1 MNKHGVDPGPPLRHQ
16 PLTDSQSPLT
26 FFFSDSA
33 QIVYQASHLNFRVGP
48 RPTRSKC
55 QKLPLSQIIMSV
67 MNNTAATM
75 RRSVHD
81 IAIANLR
88 NFYRV
93 KISRASL
100 AIVCLI
106 LAGMIGYVDYV
117 TGYEHSMLLFYFLPI
132 SLAAW
137 FGNFAFGI
145 VMVVVCV
152 TTWVFADVASGIPAL
167 GFWNIGISFASY
179 MLFAGV
185 VSKLGTLVRELDRRV
200 DERTAAYER
209 EMVERRRLDE
219 EIAQVADRERRRLG
233 HDLHDKLGQHLTG
246 TALAAQVLK
255 EKLAARCCPETNDAE
270 KLVQCLEEGID
281 FTRNLAR
288 GFFSP
293 ELRAEGLVVA
303 LQNLAETI
311 SEQSDINCVLHGD
324 ELIPIHD
331 ATVAN
336 QLYRIAQEAV
346 TNSLKHAA
354 ASHIHIRLAMDGSE
368 LCLSVVD
375 DGVGFPDNP
384 RSEGLGLHLMRH
396 AAALSGGSFDIRRNG
411 GKGTIATC
419 RVTPL

>member
-1 MNKHGVDPGPPLRHQ
+1 
-16 PLTDSQSPLT
+16 
-26 FFFSDSA
+26 
-33 QIVYQASHLNFRVGP
+33 
-48 RPTRSKC
+48 
-55 QKLPLSQIIMSV
+55 
-67 MNNTAATM
+67 MNNSAATM
-75 RRSVHD
+75 RRSVLD
-81 IAIANLR
+81 IVIANLR
-88 NFYRV
+88 NFYRL
-93 KISRASL
+93 KISRTSL

-106 LAGMIGYVDYV
+106 LAAIIGYIDYV

-137 FGNFAFGI
+137 SGNLAFGI
-145 VMVVVCV
+145 MIVVVCV
-152 TTWVFADVASGIPAL
+152 TTWVLADLASGIPAL
-167 GFWNIGISFASY
+167 GFWNIGMASASY
-179 MLFAGV
+179 VIFAGV
-185 VSKLGTLVRELDRRV
+185 VSKLGILVRELDRRV

-209 EMVERRRLDE
+209 EMVERRRLDQ
-219 EIAQVADRERRRLG
+219 EIAQVANRERRRLG

-303 LQNLAETI
+303 LRDLAETI
-311 SEQSDINCVLHGD
+311 NEQSDIHCVLHGD

-346 TNSLKHAA
+346 TNSVKHAA

-368 LCLSVVD
+368 LCLSIAD

>member
-1 MNKHGVDPGPPLRHQ
+1 
-16 PLTDSQSPLT
+16 
-26 FFFSDSA
+26 
-33 QIVYQASHLNFRVGP
+33 
-48 RPTRSKC
+48 
-55 QKLPLSQIIMSV
+55 
-67 MNNTAATM
+67 M
-75 RRSVHD
+75 RRSVFD
-81 IAIANLR
+81 RAIANLR
-88 NFYRV
+88 NFHRL
-93 KISRASL
+93 KISRAWL
-100 AIVCLI
+100 ATACLV
-106 LAGMIGYVDYV
+106 LAGMIGYLDYL

-137 FGNFAFGI
+137 CANFAFGLII
-145 VMVVVCV
+145 VIVCV
-152 TTWVFADVASGIPAL
+152 TTWVLADLASGIPAL
-167 GFWNIGISFASY
+167 GFWNIGMAFASY
-179 MLFAGV
+179 VLFAGV
-185 VSKLGTLVRELDRRV
+185 VSKLGSLVRELDRRV
-200 DERTAAYER
+200 DERTTAYER
-209 EMVERRRLDE
+209 EMNKRRRLDQ

-255 EKLAARCCPETNDAE
+255 DKLAARCCPETNDAE

-303 LQNLAETI
+303 LQNLAETT
-311 SEQSDINCVLHGD
+311 SEQSGINCVLYGE

-331 ATVAN
+331 STVAN

-346 TNSLKHAA
+346 TNSVKHAA
-354 ASHIHIRLAMDGSE
+354 ATNIHIRLAMDGSE
-368 LCLSVVD
+368 LCLSIAD

>member
-1 MNKHGVDPGPPLRHQ
+1 MTLRQ
-16 PLTDSQSPLT
+16 
-26 FFFSDSA
+26 
-33 QIVYQASHLNFRVGP
+33 
-48 RPTRSKC
+48 
-55 QKLPLSQIIMSV
+55 
-67 MNNTAATM
+67 TM
-75 RRSVHD
+75 RRSVFH

-88 NFYRV
+88 NFHRL
-93 KISRASL
+93 KTSRTSL
-100 AIVCLI
+100 AIASLL
-106 LAGMIGYVDYV
+106 LAGVIGYVDYV

-145 VMVVVCV
+145 TIVVVCV
-152 TTWVFADVASGIPAL
+152 ATWVVADLASGIPAL
-167 GFWNIGISFASY
+167 GFWNIGTAFASY
-179 MLFAGV
+179 VIFAGV

-200 DERTAAYER
+200 DERTAAYKR
-209 EMVERRRLDE
+209 EMVERRRLDQ

-255 EKLAARCCPETNDAE
+255 EKLAARCCPETSDAE
-270 KLVQCLEEGID
+270 KLVNCLEEGID

-293 ELRAEGLVVA
+293 EFRAEGLVVA
-303 LQNLAETI
+303 LQNLAEAI
-311 SEQSDINCVLHGD
+311 GEQSGISCVLHGD

-331 ATVAN
+331 STVAN

-346 TNSLKHAA
+346 TNSVKHAA
-354 ASHIHIRLAMDGSE
+354 ASHIHIRLAMDGPE
-368 LCLSVVD
+368 LCLSIVD

-384 RSEGLGLHLMRH
+384 RPEGLGLHLMRH
-396 AAALSGGSFDIRRNG
+396 AAALSGGTFDIRRND

-419 RVTPL
+419 RVIPL

>member
-1 MNKHGVDPGPPLRHQ
+1 
-16 PLTDSQSPLT
+16 
-26 FFFSDSA
+26 
-33 QIVYQASHLNFRVGP
+33 
-48 RPTRSKC
+48 
-55 QKLPLSQIIMSV
+55 

-75 RRSVHD
+75 RRSVLN
-81 IAIANLR
+81 ISTANLR
-88 NFYRV
+88 NFYRL
-93 KISRASL
+93 KISRTTL
-100 AIVCLI
+100 AIVCLV
-106 LAGMIGYVDYV
+106 LATIIGYFDYV

-137 FGNFAFGI
+137 FGNFAFGV

-152 TTWVFADVASGIPAL
+152 TTWVFADVGSGIPAL

-179 MLFAGV
+179 MLFTGV

-209 EMVERRRLDE
+209 EMIERRRLDQ

-255 EKLAARCCPETNDAE
+255 EKLAARYSPETNDAE

-303 LQNLAETI
+303 LRP
-311 SEQSDINCVLHGD
+311 SSC
-324 ELIPIHD
+324 
-331 ATVAN
+331 
-336 QLYRIAQEAV
+336 
-346 TNSLKHAA
+346 
-354 ASHIHIRLAMDGSE
+354 
-368 LCLSVVD
+368 
-375 DGVGFPDNP
+375 
-384 RSEGLGLHLMRH
+384 RS
-396 AAALSGGSFDIRRNG
+396 A
-411 GKGTIATC
+411 TIACAT
-419 RVTPL
+419 R